1 MKLVMFHKK
10 GDPRLGCLDNDQVID
25 LNLAYEFML
34 KSKDA
39 IRSRAKAEL
48 MVPSDTIAF
57 LEGGEE
63 SLQAAQEAIRWIS
76 SQQENDLKVR
86 NNSVV
91 LKLEQVKLLAPVLN
105 PSKIIC
111 VAHNYHD
118 FLKELGMQPHPEPR
132 LFAKFA
138 NAVAAYDDPI
148 PRPAM
153 SQALGYEAELAFVIG
168 KPCKH
173 VPEADAYEYI
183 AGYMG
188 FNDVSASDLTKR
200 DGQNLRGKSFDA
212 FAPMGP
218 FLLTKDELPDPHS
231 LNVELRVNGRVLQKS
246 NTEQLV
252 YNVPQ
257 LLSFC
262 SQVFSLEPGDVV
274 ATGTPGGLA
283 KDRKP
288 PTYMNPGDIM
298 ETEIEKLGVLKNP
311 ITSEENA
318 LPSSRIL

>member
-1 MKLVMFHKK
+1 MKLVMFQEK
-10 GDPRLGCLDNDQVID
+10 GDPRLGCLENDQVTD
-25 LNLAYEFML
+25 LNLAFEAMLISKEATRPREKAALLVPPETIEFL
-34 KSKDA
+34 N
-39 IRSRAKAEL
+39 
-48 MVPSDTIAF
+48 
-57 LEGGEE
+57 GGEE
-63 SLQAAQEAIRWIS
+63 SFQAATEAIQWVGGQPKGLTI
-76 SQQENDLKVR
+76 R
-86 NNSVV
+86 NSPVALN
-91 LKLEQVKLLAPVLN
+91 LEQVKLLAPVLK
-105 PSKIIC
+105 PEKIIC

-118 FLKELGMQPHPEPR
+118 FLEELGMKPHPEPR
-132 LFAKFA
+132 IFAKFA

-153 SQALGYEAELAFVIG
+153 TGALGYEAELAFVIG

-173 VPEADAYEYI
+173 ISEADAYDYI

-188 FNDVSASDLTKR
+188 LNDVSASDLTMR

-218 FLLTKDELPDPHS
+218 FLLTKEEMPDPHI
-231 LNVELRVNGRVLQKS
+231 LDVELRVNGRVLQKS
-246 NTEQLV
+246 NTNQLV

-262 SQVFSLEPGDVV
+262 SKVFSLRPGDVV

-288 PTYMNPGDIM
+288 PTFMNPGDVM
-298 ETEIEKLGVLKNP
+298 ETEIEKLGLLKNP
-311 ITSEENA
+311 ITSE
-318 LPSSRIL
+318 

>member
-1 MKLVMFHKK
+1 MKLVMYQEK
-10 GDPRLGCLDNDQVID
+10 GDPRLGCLVGDQVID
-25 LNLAYEFML
+25 LNLGYEAML
-34 KSKDA
+34 TA
-39 IRSRAKAEL
+39 TRVLRARARAEL
-48 MVPSDTIAF
+48 MIPPETIAF
-57 LEGGEE
+57 LEGGDE
-63 SLQAAQEAIRWIS
+63 SLQAARETIHWIGAGKKKGLS
-76 SQQENDLKVR
+76 VR
-86 NNSVV
+86 NIPVV
-91 LKLEQVKLLAPVLN
+91 LPREQVKLLAPVLK

-118 FLKELGMQPHPEPR
+118 FLKELGMKPHAEPR
-132 LFAKFA
+132 IFAKFA
-138 NAVAAYDDPI
+138 NAVASYEDPI

-153 SQALGYEAELAFVIG
+153 TQALGYEAELAFVIG

-173 VPEADAYEYI
+173 VPEAEAYDCI

-188 FNDVSASDLTKR
+188 LNDVSASDLTKR

-218 FLLTKDELPDPHS
+218 YLLTTDELPDPHN
-231 LNVELRVNGRVLQKS
+231 LDVELRVNGRVLQKS
-246 NTEQLV
+246 NTNQLV

-257 LLSFC
+257 LVAFC

-288 PTYMNPGDIM
+288 TTFMNPGDIM
-298 ETEIEKLGVLKNP
+298 ETEIEKLGVLRNP
-311 ITSEENA
+311 ITAE
-318 LPSSRIL
+318 

>member
-1 MKLVMFHKK
+1 MKLVMFQKQ
-10 GDPRLGCLDNDQVID
+10 GDPRLGCLENDQVMD
-25 LNLAYEFML
+25 LNLAYEAML
-34 KSKDA
+34 ESKDA
-39 IRSRAKAEL
+39 LRPRAKAGL
-48 MVPSDTIAF
+48 LVPPETIAF

-63 SLQAAQEAIRWIS
+63 SLQSAQEVIQWVS
-76 SQQENDLKVR
+76 TQHKDGLKVR
-86 NNSVV
+86 NKSVV
-91 LKLEQVKLLAPVLN
+91 LKMEQVKLLAPILK

-111 VAHNYHD
+111 AAHNYHD
-118 FLKELGMQPHPEPR
+118 FLEELGMKPHPEPR

-138 NAVAAYDDPI
+138 NAVAAYDQPI

-173 VPEADAYEYI
+173 VSEADAYDYI

-218 FLLTKDELPDPHS
+218 FLLTKNELPDPHTLS
-231 LNVELRVNGRVLQKS
+231 VELRVNGRVLQKS

-262 SQVFSLEPGDVV
+262 SKVFSLEPGDVV

>member
-1 MKLVMFHKK
+1 MKLVMFQKK
-10 GDPRLGCLDNDQVID
+10 GDPRLGCLENDQVVD
-25 LNLAYEFML
+25 LNLAYEAML
-34 KSKDA
+34 ISKGA
-39 IRSRAKAEL
+39 LRSRAKAAL
-48 MVPSDTIAF
+48 LVPTETIAF
-57 LEGGEE
+57 LEGGDE
-63 SLQAAQEAIRWIS
+63 SFQAAREAIQWVGT
-76 SQQENDLKVR
+76 QQKDDLIIR
-86 NNSVV
+86 NNSVI
-91 LKLEQVKLLAPVLN
+91 LKLEKVKLLAPILK

-111 VAHNYHD
+111 AAHNYHD
-118 FLKELGMQPHPEPR
+118 FLEELGMKPHAEPR

-138 NAVAAYDDPI
+138 NAVAAYDQPI

-153 SQALGYEAELAFVIG
+153 TQALGYEAELAFVIG

-173 VPEADAYEYI
+173 VSEADAYDYI

-188 FNDVSASDLTKR
+188 LNDISASDLTKR

-218 FLLTKDELPDPHS
+218 FLLTKDELPDPHNLS
-231 LNVELRVNGRVLQKS
+231 VELRVNGRVLQKS
-246 NTEQLV
+246 NTDQLV

-262 SQVFSLEPGDVV
+262 SKIFSLEPGDVV

-288 PTYMNPGDIM
+288 STYMNPGDIM

-311 ITSEENA
+311 ITSE
-318 LPSSRIL
+318 